1 MTALSIKL
9 QQIGPIPLAVEFHCE
24 KGELLVLTGPSGGG
38 KTTILRSIAGLYKP
52 EHGNIECAGSYW
64 LDSNKQYF
72 LPPQKRSV
80 GLVFQHYSL
89 FPHLTAGNNVK
100 IALGHLPAEKQQ
112 DRVRQLFDLV
122 NLEGLENRYP
132 YELSGGQQQRVA
144 LARALAREPA
154 ILLLDEPFSAVDQ
167 VTRRKLRQELA
178 RLRMKLNIPI
188 ILVTHDLDE
197 ARMLADRMC
206 IVHNGKS
213 LQTAAPEFVMS
224 KPMNAEVAYLVDIL
238 NVFTGEII
246 RHDTVNKITYL
257 KWNEHELECAL
268 YDKFSPGTIVDW
280 VIPPE
285 SIILHRRDR
294 PSRGEREN
302 PVSGTIDQSIPMGEN
317 TSIIMK
323 LNGTTGVLNFNIST
337 HTARRNHLDEG
348 EEINISLL
356 AEGIHIM
363 PKANSISE
371 NRAS

>member
-9 QQIGPIPLAVEFHCE
+9 NQSGPIPLAVEFHCE
-24 KGELLVLTGPSGGG
+24 EGELLVLTGPSGGG
-38 KTTILRSIAGLYKP
+38 KTTILRAIAGLYQP
-52 EHGNIECAGSYW
+52 EHGIIECAGSRW
-64 LDSNKQYF
+64 LDTSKQYF
-72 LPPQKRSV
+72 LPPQKRSA

-89 FPHLTAGNNVK
+89 FPHLSAGDNVK
-100 IALGHLPAEKQQ
+100 IALGHLPAEKRQ
-112 DRVRQLFDLV
+112 DRVHRLFDLV

-167 VTRRKLRQELA
+167 VTRRKLRQELV

-206 IVHNGKS
+206 ILHNGTS

-224 KPMNAEVAYLVDIL
+224 KPINAEVAFLVDIL
-238 NVFTGEII
+238 NVFSGEII
-246 RHDTVNKITYL
+246 RHDTVNRITYL

-268 YDKFSPGTIVDW
+268 CEKFSPDTKVDW

-302 PVSGTIDQSIPMGEN
+302 PVSGIVDQSIPMGIN

-323 LNGTTGVLNFNIST
+323 LNGTTGVLNFSIPT

-356 AEGIHIM
+356 AEAIHIM

-371 NRAS
+371 NRTS